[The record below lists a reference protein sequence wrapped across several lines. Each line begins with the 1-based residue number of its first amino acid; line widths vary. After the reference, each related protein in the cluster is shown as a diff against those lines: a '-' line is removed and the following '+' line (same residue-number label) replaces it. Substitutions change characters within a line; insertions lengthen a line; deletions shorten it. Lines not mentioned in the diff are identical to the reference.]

1 MFIAA
6 QFTIAKVWKQPTCLS
21 VDEWIKITWYIY
33 TVESYSAVKPK
44 KKKKKEI
51 LLFVIAWMD
60 LGSIYSMQSKIASQR
75 KDRYHMTSLIC
86 GI

>member
-33 TVESYSAVKPK
+33 TVESYSAVKTK
-44 KKKKKEI
+44 QNKKQKKKKKEI

-60 LGSIYSMQSKIASQR
+60 LESTMLSEIASQR
-75 KDRYHMTSLIC
+75 RTNTT
-86 GI
+86 